1 MVDIDD
7 IKSPLINKEIKIEIK
22 KKSDKESGEDNENKE
37 EEDENKSESK
47 KEIIRKIITKNKICG
62 KVYFIFFIQ
71 SLIIF
76 SFIYYAFH
84 DENFQK
90 LLKNHPNIM
99 YVSIILASIIMIVS
113 QKVKIL
119 TIAPFNY
126 FLFIIFS
133 LSISVIVCK
142 IVILFSFKTI
152 AILWILIMC
161 MIFSLSIYS
170 YYNKEEILLPPTS
183 FITFIILVVVCII
196 IKFYFIVPFFNML
209 LIVLCVTSLNIYL
222 IYDVN
227 ELIEEKKMSSKDY
240 LVLNILVYLDIIM
253 NLIKLVKFIYKN
265 LSDGKEKNEVLED
278 IKGYADEF
286 EKGFNEVKN
295 FGEKKDEEEDEDDDE
310 GDKKKKKGKKGKKDD
325 KKGKKGKKEDKK
337 GKKED
342 KKDKGKKKSKKEDKK
357 NKKKK
362 DSDSEGDIDEK
373 KIKDFLGSLF

>member
-7 IKSPLINKEIKIEIK
+7 IKRPLINKEIKIEIK

-47 KEIIRKIITKNKICG
+47 KEIIRKIITKNKISG

-295 FGEKKDEEEDEDDDE
+295 FGEKKD
-310 GDKKKKKGKKGKKDD
+310 D

-342 KKDKGKKKSKKEDKK
+342 KKDKGKKKSKKDDKK

-362 DSDSEGDIDEK
+362 DSDSDGDIDEK